1 MLCKYQAYISK
12 RWYIQLRNK
21 ISLCTWLVHKEKG
34 KVVGQ
39 MMSSLQKRITDEH
52 IDLGLKTIFQII
64 TKSKKAKLIFTTW
77 FYAFQN
83 QFSKCRVAVF

>member
-1 MLCKYQAYISK
+1 
-12 RWYIQLRNK
+12 
-21 ISLCTWLVHKEKG
+21 
-34 KVVGQ
+34 